1 MVVIS
6 NFFCIFSIN
15 KIFDKKKIN
24 FELCIFMVFK
34 MVYYV
39 ISFSLKYVFVY
50 FGAITLK
57 IQRLIS
63 KV

>member
-15 KIFDKKKIN
+15 KIFDKKKIQ
-24 FELCIFMVFK
+24 LCIFMVFK